1 MSKVIVGTIAPGSIV
16 EGKSRSER
24 ICEVLKLLGMS
35 DSDISTTYLQSK
47 EFGQPENTSFVTKD
61 KDGQITIFDD
71 VPERCMKIKSVYSWK
86 QNEDSEGDFLVF
98 LPNDFDK
105 RLGFDLGYD
114 EIYIL
119 TDMKL
124 PSYIIKV
131 NDEEK

>member
-1 MSKVIVGTIAPGSIV
+1 
-16 EGKSRSER
+16 
-24 ICEVLKLLGMS
+24 MS
-35 DSDISTTYLQSK
+35 DADISTTYLQST
-47 EFGQPENTSFVTKD
+47 ELGQPESTSFVTKD
-61 KDGQITIFDD
+61 LDGQITVYDD
-71 VPERCMKIKSVYSWK
+71 VPEQYIKGGVKVWK
-86 QNEDSEGDFLVF
+86 QCESGERDFFVF